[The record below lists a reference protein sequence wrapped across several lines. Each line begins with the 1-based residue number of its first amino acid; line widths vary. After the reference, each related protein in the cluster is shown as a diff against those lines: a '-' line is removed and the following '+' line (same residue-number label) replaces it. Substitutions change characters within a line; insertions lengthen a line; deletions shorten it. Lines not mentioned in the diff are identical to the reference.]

1 MWSSMKITLL
11 YFKKGRDNQ
20 IISLQQQIQALNNEL
35 KSMKNE
41 MKQKDNGIAQ
51 LKSQLEFQCLGKYTM
66 KLSKIRFDCFVI
78 YKLPI

>member
-11 YFKKGRDNQ
+11 YLNKGRDNQ

-41 MKQKDNGIAQ
+41 MKHKDNGIAQ
-51 LKSQLEFQCLGKYTM
+51 LKSQLEFQCLGKYTI
-66 KLSKIRFDCFVI
+66 K
-78 YKLPI
+78 